1 MLPTDICKNPIL
13 NTIKAFVCGDMTI
26 TEFMGIYA
34 QSNNI
39 AGYFD
44 SIIDH
49 IEKHN
54 IPIQRR
60 TVLIKNVNQNQPF
73 EQRSYVERFIKE
85 HAKSFRDLSER
96 WKESPPK
103 VSSYLNKLSPVTA
116 AGAYEIH
123 NIVSDIYY
131 QIDSVSER
139 TAKYHDEFVFSL
151 DVLPGYLAGG
161 ISAENYVSQYIL
173 SKYPTSMKKGER
185 KRLVK
190 EDIKTA
196 FPRDCKGYPRWIQ
209 MPEWPIGSNEKPM
222 AYIGQKAF
230 EHYSEYY
237 FRDTETNERTTVK
250 QWC

>member
-1 MLPTDICKNPIL
+1 MFPTDICQNPIL
-13 NTIKAFVCGDMTI
+13 DKVKAFVCGGMPI
-26 TEFMGIYA
+26 TEFMEMYA
-34 QSNNI
+34 RSNNI
-39 AGYFD
+39 ADYLD

-54 IPIQRR
+54 IPIQRQ

-73 EQRSYVERFIKE
+73 EQRSYVERFIK
-85 HAKSFRDLSER
+85 AFAQDFRDLSEK
-96 WKESPPK
+96 WKEAPPK
-103 VSSYLNKLSPVTA
+103 VSPYLNKLSPFTA

-161 ISAENYVSQYIL
+161 ISAENYISQNIL
-173 SKYPTSMKKGER
+173 SKYPSSMKNGER

-190 EDIKTA
+190 EEIKTA

-209 MPEWPIGSNEKPM
+209 MPEWPMGSNEKPM

-230 EHYSEYY
+230 ERFSEYY

-250 QWC
+250 QWW

>member
-1 MLPTDICKNPIL
+1 MLPTDVCKNPVL
-13 NTIKAFVCGDMTI
+13 NTIKAFVCGDMPI
-26 TEFMGIYA
+26 TKFMEIYA
-34 QSNNI
+34 QSNDI
-39 AGYFD
+39 ADYLD
-44 SIIDH
+44 AIIDH
-49 IEKHN
+49 IAKHS

-85 HAKSFRDLSER
+85 YAKSFRDLSEK

-116 AGAYEIH
+116 AGAYEIQD
-123 NIVSDIYY
+123 VVFDIYY

-139 TAKYHDEFVFSL
+139 TAKYDDEFVFSL

-161 ISAENYVSQYIL
+161 ISAENYVSQHIL

-250 QWC
+250 QWW